1 MKDINL
7 KSKVL
12 AFDFGGSSGRAIL
25 GSFDGEKLI

>member
-12 AFDFGGSSGRAIL
+12 AFDFGGSSGNHVL
-25 GSFDGEKLI
+25 GCFKIVF